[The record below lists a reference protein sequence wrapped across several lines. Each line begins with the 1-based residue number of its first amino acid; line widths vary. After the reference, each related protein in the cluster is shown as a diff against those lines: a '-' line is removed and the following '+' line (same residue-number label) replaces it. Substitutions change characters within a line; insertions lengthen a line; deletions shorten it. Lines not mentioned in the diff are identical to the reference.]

1 MRHAIAVAT
10 ALAGL
15 ALPAQAQES
24 FDFLMKSKSM
34 ASLPLVS
41 EHVPGAAKSP
51 AALPS
56 QILRD
61 ELASRGP
68 RASCETTTRDLC
80 FDMNDRRVVYR
91 PVRAY
96 MPQFQGLRAE
106 SMSLKRE
113 GIILKYSFK

>member
-24 FDFLMKSKSM
+24 FDFLTRSKSM

-41 EHVPGAAKSP
+41 EHVPGAAKNP

-61 ELASRGP
+61 ELASRSP
-68 RASCETTTRDLC
+68 RASCETSKSDLC
-80 FDMNDRRVVYR
+80 FDMNDRKIVYR
-91 PVRAY
+91 PARAY

-106 SMSLKRE
+106 SMSIKRE
-113 GIILKYSFK
+113 GIVLKYSFQ